1 MTQKLQMTSSTKLSL
16 VPKTRPEIYDPVCWR
31 IKKPHP
37 KAPNACSVGG
47 VKRGS
52 HLIVP
57 FSPHPKAPNA
67 CSVGGV
73 KRGSHLIVPF
83 SPHPKAPNA
92 CSVGEALKPLPASL
106 RGWGGVKPGSCLTN
120 SIIYFR
126 ANSESQLKLTVNL
139 P

>member
-31 IKKPHP
+31 IKK
-37 KAPNACSVGG
+37 
-47 VKRGS
+47 
-52 HLIVP
+52 
-57 FSPHPKAPNA
+57 PHPKAPNA